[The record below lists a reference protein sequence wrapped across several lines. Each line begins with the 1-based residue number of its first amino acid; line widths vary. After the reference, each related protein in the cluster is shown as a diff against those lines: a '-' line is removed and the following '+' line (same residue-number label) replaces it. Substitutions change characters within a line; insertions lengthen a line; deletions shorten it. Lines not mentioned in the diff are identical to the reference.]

1 MALDIVRRNM
11 GEEAHIYIGDTFDAA
26 KFNDGFWTASQYKD
40 TYLDSHYYHGKF
52 SFLFQFDVRD

>member
-1 MALDIVRRNM
+1 M

-26 KFNDGFWTASQYKD
+26 KFNDGFWTAPQYKD